1 MMQEEV
7 KEHLKK
13 MKRSGFREQTQS
25 IIYLVQ
31 SHISFRSGSKT
42 SETGSK
48 ASETSSKASD
58 KGSIREEEGYNP
70 NNHE

>member
-48 ASETSSKASD
+48 ASD